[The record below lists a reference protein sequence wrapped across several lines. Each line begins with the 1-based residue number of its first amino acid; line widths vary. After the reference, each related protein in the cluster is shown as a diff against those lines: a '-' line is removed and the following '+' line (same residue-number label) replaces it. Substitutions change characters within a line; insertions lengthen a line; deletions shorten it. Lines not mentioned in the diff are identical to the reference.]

1 MELHD
6 SSQLRQSLVNVIR
19 LQCLSK
25 HDELDTYLPAFRA
38 TVSDAKAGSVMCAYN
53 SINGEPACA
62 NQFLLENQLRGKWGF
77 EGYVVSDCDAV
88 ADIFSGH
95 HFKKSQTETSAISLK
110 MGMDNE
116 CSIFN
121 LGGAVSKDAN
131 HDTQFFLAAVKQHLL
146 KESDINVAVARL
158 FTARM
163 KLGIFDPPEMVPYS
177 KIDEKELDSAS
188 HRALARKVANESMV
202 LLKND
207 GVLPLKTAGT
217 KIAVIG
223 PLANQTTVLLGN
235 YSGHPSHTVS
245 VLEGLRAEF
254 SNATINY
261 VPGTQFLSKDVS
273 PVPAGVLSTDGKPGV
288 KANYF
293 IAGMMEMMD
302 PASKPKLIA
311 TRIEPGIDT
320 SFAPPPIEVASV
332 KPLLIKWEATLTPE
346 ETGDYNLGMQAV
358 GAFRLLLD
366 GKEVTMD
373 PKSNG
378 KEART
383 GRVHLEKGKSYQ
395 ISAQYAY
402 SELNN
407 MFAQNAQTEAQA
419 RLVWS
424 KVNNKPNPEAVEAA
438 KAADVVVAVVG
449 ITSELE
455 GEEMNVNE
463 EGFKGGDRTSLD
475 LPNTTVVD
483 RVGAEANR
491 AFDSGS
497 TWLGIDVVFAT
508 GTNAADVRDRAIRAT
523 AIR

>member
-1 MELHD
+1 
-6 SSQLRQSLVNVIR
+6 
-19 LQCLSK
+19 
-25 HDELDTYLPAFRA
+25 
-38 TVSDAKAGSVMCAYN
+38 
-53 SINGEPACA
+53 
-62 NQFLLENQLRGKWGF
+62 
-77 EGYVVSDCDAV
+77 
-88 ADIFSGH
+88 
-95 HFKKSQTETSAISLK
+95 
-110 MGMDNE
+110 
-116 CSIFN
+116 
-121 LGGAVSKDAN
+121 
-131 HDTQFFLAAVKQHLL
+131 
-146 KESDINVAVARL
+146 
-158 FTARM
+158 
-163 KLGIFDPPEMVPYS
+163 
-177 KIDEKELDSAS
+177 
-188 HRALARKVANESMV
+188 
-202 LLKND
+202 
-207 GVLPLKTAGT
+207 
-217 KIAVIG
+217 
-223 PLANQTTVLLGN
+223 
-235 YSGHPSHTVS
+235 
-245 VLEGLRAEF
+245 
-254 SNATINY
+254 
-261 VPGTQFLSKDVS
+261 
-273 PVPAGVLSTDGKPGV
+273 
-288 KANYF
+288 
-293 IAGMMEMMD
+293 
-302 PASKPKLIA
+302 
-311 TRIEPGIDT
+311 
-320 SFAPPPIEVASV
+320 
-332 KPLLIKWEATLTPE
+332 
-346 ETGDYNLGMQAV
+346 
-358 GAFRLLLD
+358 LLD

-508 GTNAADVRDRAIRAT
+508 GTNAADVQDRAIRAT